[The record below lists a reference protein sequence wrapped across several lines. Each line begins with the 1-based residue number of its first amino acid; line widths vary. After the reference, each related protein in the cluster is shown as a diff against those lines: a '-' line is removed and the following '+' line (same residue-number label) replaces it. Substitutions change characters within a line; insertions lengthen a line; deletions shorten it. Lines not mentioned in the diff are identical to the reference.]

1 MAVSMTAQNGSIAM
15 KSFPQTRRAVLV
27 GGGATVIAGT
37 SGLLVPAQAKALAP
51 TPSMRGGAN
60 NYRPGAP
67 LVDLPISASRS
78 GPIQPKGMSAT
89 PRAMARP

>member
-67 LVDLPISASRS
+67 LVDEI
-78 GPIQPKGMSAT
+78 
-89 PRAMARP
+89 